1 MPMKVKTGASTWSPV
16 KKLLVK
22 SSSSTWS
29 EATFLT
35 KTGASTWTPDAMTPS
50 SVTVGGALVNY
61 ITTQPSA
68 YNYLHQP
75 EPWVTLPSGQGVDT
89 NAYFGFNA
97 NSVPHVLMVYFTTGS
112 WTGQSKA
119 LRLMLNANYPFNNST
134 TGCYQIAT
142 ADTNYLN
149 YKGIHG
155 GTFPTDAL
163 AVAHGTFTMAQS
175 SSSGYTKSYINA
187 TVTLEPNTQYVMYV
201 WLNQSNPGA
210 LAFVP
215 NATSTYISH
224 TVSG

>member
-1 MPMKVKTGASTWSPV
+1 MPMKVKTAASTWSPV
-16 KKLLVK
+16 KKILVK
-22 SSSSTWS
+22 SAASTWS

-50 SVTVGGALVNY
+50 SVTVGGALINY
-61 ITTQPSA
+61 ITTQESS
-68 YNYLHQP
+68 YNYKHRA
-75 EPWVTLPSGQGVDT
+75 EPWETLPAGLDG
-89 NAYFGFNA
+89 NGYFGFNG

-112 WTGQSKA
+112 WTGRAKT
-119 LRLMLNANYPFNNST
+119 LRLMLNAHYTFNDST
-134 TGCYQIAT
+134 TGCFQIAT

-163 AVAHGTFTMAQS
+163 AIAHGTFTMAQS
-175 SSSGYTKSYINA
+175 TESGYAKSYINA
-187 TVTLEPNTQYVMYV
+187 TVELEPNTQYIMYV
-201 WLNQSNPGA
+201 WLNQSNRGA
-210 LAFVP
+210 LAYVP

>member
-22 SSSSTWS
+22 TGASTWK

-35 KTGASTWTPDAMTPS
+35 KTGASTWTADAMTPS
-50 SVTVGGALVNY
+50 SVTVGGALINY
-61 ITTQPSA
+61 ITTQESA
-68 YNYLHQP
+68 YNYKHAA
-75 EPWVTLPSGQGVDT
+75 EPWETLPAGLDG
-89 NAYFGFNA
+89 NGYFGFNV

-112 WTGQSKA
+112 WTGQAKT
-119 LRLMLNANYPFNNST
+119 LRLMLNAYYTFNDST
-134 TGCYQIAT
+134 TGCFQIAT

-163 AVAHGTFTMAQS
+163 AIAHGTFTMAQS
-175 SSSGYTKSYINA
+175 SSSGYAKSYINA
-187 TVTLEPNTQYVMYV
+187 TVTLEPSTQYVMYV
-201 WLNQSNPGA
+201 WLNQSNAGA
-210 LAFVP
+210 LGYVP

-224 TVSG
+224 SVSG